1 MNTIKPELSLVIPV
15 FNESSGI
22 TNFVSD
28 LMSVVTSTG
37 MHSEIILVD
46 DGSND
51 DTFYTINELNQSF
64 GNVKGLRFT
73 RNFGKEAA
81 LLAGLEAASG
91 DAVITLD
98 SDGQHPPD
106 LIPEMIVKW
115 REGAK
120 VVHGVKSAGSY
131 ENSLTRMRARVFNTV
146 LSRFGHINTMGSSDF
161 KLLDREAV
169 DVLVKSMPE
178 HRRFYRGLA
187 DWMGFPS
194 AEVPFTVRDRET
206 GSSKWSTLRL
216 MSMAGVAIISFTSA
230 PLRIIT
236 FLGVVTMLFGVLVGL
251 DAIISVING
260 KAVSGFAT
268 IIISLLLIGSFI
280 MISLGIIGEYIA
292 KIYDEIKD
300 RPVYILQSK
309 VGFDDDPE
317 VEKKR

>member
-1 MNTIKPELSLVIPV
+1 MTLIKPEISLVIPV
-15 FNESSGI
+15 FNESEGVTS
-22 TNFVSD
+22 FVSN

-37 MHSEIILVD
+37 LHSEIILID
-46 DGSND
+46 DGSHD
-51 DTFYTINELNQSF
+51 ETFYTIAELNNSF
-64 GNVKGLRFT
+64 TNVKGLRFT

-81 LLAGLEAASG
+81 LLAGLSAATG

-120 VVHGVKSAGSY
+120 IVHGVKSAGSY
-131 ENSLTRMRARVFNTV
+131 ENRYTRARARVFNTV
-146 LSRFGHINTMGSSDF
+146 LSKFGHINTMGSSDF

-169 DVLVKSMPE
+169 DILVNALPE

-194 AEVPFTVRDRET
+194 AEVPFTVRDRES
-206 GSSKWSTLRL
+206 GSSKWSTLKL
-216 MSMAGVAIISFTSA
+216 LSMAGVAIISFTSA

-236 FLGVVTMLFGVLVGL
+236 ILGVITMLFGVLVGL
-251 DAIISVING
+251 DAVISVFRG

-268 IIISLLLIGSFI
+268 LIISLLLIGSFI

-300 RPVYILQSK
+300 RPVYIVQSK
-309 VGFDDDPE
+309 IGFDDENDDL
-317 VEKKR
+317 

>member
-1 MNTIKPELSLVIPV
+1 MTAIKPEISLVIPV
-15 FNESSGI
+15 FNESEGVTS
-22 TNFVSD
+22 FVAN
-28 LMSVVTSTG
+28 LMSIVTSTG
-37 MHSEIILVD
+37 LHSEIILID
-46 DGSND
+46 DGSHD
-51 DTFYTINELNQSF
+51 ETFYTIAELNSSF
-64 GNVKGLRFT
+64 TNVKGLRFT

-81 LLAGLEAASG
+81 LLAGLEAATG

-120 VVHGVKSAGSY
+120 IVHGVKSAGSY
-131 ENSLTRMRARVFNTV
+131 ENRYTRARARVFNSL

-169 DVLVKSMPE
+169 DILVHSLPE

-194 AEVPFTVRDRET
+194 AEVPFTVRDRES
-206 GSSKWSTLRL
+206 GSSKWSTLKL

-236 FLGVVTMLFGVLVGL
+236 ILGMVTMLFGVLVGL
-251 DAIISVING
+251 DAVISVING

-268 IIISLLLIGSFI
+268 LIISLLLIGSFI

-300 RPVYILQSK
+300 RPVYIVQSK
-309 VGFDDDPE
+309 IGFDDSD
-317 VEKKR
+317 KNS

>member
-1 MNTIKPELSLVIPV
+1 MTLIKPELSLVIPV
-15 FNESSGI
+15 FNESEGVTS
-22 TNFVSD
+22 FVSN

-37 MHSEIILVD
+37 LHSEIILID
-46 DGSND
+46 DGSHD
-51 DTFYTINELNQSF
+51 ETFYTIAELNNSF
-64 GNVKGLRFT
+64 TNVKGLRFT

-81 LLAGLEAASG
+81 LLAGLSAATG

-106 LIPEMIVKW
+106 LIPEMIAKW

-120 VVHGVKSAGSY
+120 IVHGVKSAGSY
-131 ENSLTRMRARVFNTV
+131 ENKYTRARARIFNTL
-146 LSRFGHINTMGSSDF
+146 LSKFGHINTMGSSDF

-169 DVLVKSMPE
+169 DILVNALPE

-194 AEVPFTVRDRET
+194 AEVPFTVRDRES
-206 GSSKWSTLRL
+206 GSSKWSTLKL
-216 MSMAGVAIISFTSA
+216 LSMAGVAIISFTSA

-236 FLGVVTMLFGVLVGL
+236 ILGVITMLFGVLVGL
-251 DAIISVING
+251 DAVISVFRG

-268 IIISLLLIGSFI
+268 LIISLLLIGSFI

-300 RPVYILQSK
+300 RPVYIVQSK
-309 VGFDDDPE
+309 IGFDDESEDS
-317 VEKKR
+317 

>member
-1 MNTIKPELSLVIPV
+1 MTLIKPEISLVIPV
-15 FNESSGI
+15 FNESEGVTS
-22 TNFVSD
+22 FVSN

-37 MHSEIILVD
+37 LHSEIILID
-46 DGSND
+46 DGSHD
-51 DTFYTINELNQSF
+51 ETFYTIAELNNSF
-64 GNVKGLRFT
+64 TNVKGLRFT

-81 LLAGLEAASG
+81 LLAGLSAATG

-120 VVHGVKSAGSY
+120 IVHGVKSAGSY
-131 ENSLTRMRARVFNTV
+131 ENRFTRARARVFNTV
-146 LSRFGHINTMGSSDF
+146 LSKFGHINTMGSSDF

-169 DVLVKSMPE
+169 DILVNALPE

-194 AEVPFTVRDRET
+194 AEVPFTVRDRES
-206 GSSKWSTLRL
+206 GSSKWSTLKL
-216 MSMAGVAIISFTSA
+216 LSMAGVAIISFTSA

-236 FLGVVTMLFGVLVGL
+236 ILGVITMLFGVLVGL
-251 DAIISVING
+251 DAVISVFRG

-268 IIISLLLIGSFI
+268 LIISLLLIGSFI

-300 RPVYILQSK
+300 RPVYIVQSK
-309 VGFDDDPE
+309 IGFDDE
-317 VEKKR
+317 NENS